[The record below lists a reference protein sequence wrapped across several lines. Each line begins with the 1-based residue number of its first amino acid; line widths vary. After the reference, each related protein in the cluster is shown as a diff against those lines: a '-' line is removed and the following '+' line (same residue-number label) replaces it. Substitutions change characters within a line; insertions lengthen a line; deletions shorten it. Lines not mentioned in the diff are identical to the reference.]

1 MLNTHADLAE
11 EILEKCSGYIDG
23 KRLIHSFFDNVQH
36 DLTLNEIVLRL
47 TIIDSFYST
56 QMNKRLYGINEV
68 ARALISVYSNDI
80 ELTKDLKR
88 FTETRM
94 LDDKIQMLF
103 SNKYG
108 LTKKGKSF
116 GMAVSLL
123 SKYFYFLS
131 NYRFPIYDSLVKDSL
146 PQINDKFAI
155 LPQRKINNDYKLYF
169 EYLYDFN
176 HESKINN
183 FNKLDNLCWLYGKV
197 KKGSFSLI
205 LEKDKYQD
213 LINRAQIEKI
223 NGSTGIDIHLSE
235 YIKSNPLS
243 GVFTIEQIKFIA
255 FVNKIT

>member
-1 MLNTHADLAE
+1 VLNIHADLAE
-11 EILEKCSGYIDG
+11 KILEQCSGYIDG
-23 KRLIHSFFDNVQH
+23 KRLIRSFFDNAGH
-36 DLTLNEIVLRL
+36 DLTLNTIVLRL

-68 ARALISVYSNDI
+68 AKALISLYSSDT
-80 ELTKDLKR
+80 ELAKDLKH
-88 FTETRM
+88 FTQTRI
-94 LDDKIQMLF
+94 LDDKILMLF

-108 LTKKGKSF
+108 LSKKGKSF

-131 NYRFPIYDSLVKDSL
+131 DYRFPIYDSLVKDSL

-155 LPQRKINNDYKLYF
+155 LLQKKISPDSKRYF

-176 HESKINN
+176 YKSKIND

-205 LEKDKYQD
+205 LEKEKYQI
-213 LINRAQIEKI
+213 LVNKAQVDKI
-223 NGSTGIDIHLSE
+223 NTSADIDAYLSE
-235 YIKSNPLS
+235 YIKINPLADI
-243 GVFTIEQIKFIA
+243 FTIEQSKFIS
-255 FVNKIT
+255 FVNRIA